1 MIMKIKLNYN
11 DESWE
16 AFQVDIK
23 CYIENVSMYLGMMN
37 RSVDSALQKNLSK
50 EEIDK
55 WINALSTWLNRA
67 KLWKELPNR
76 IINKKE
82 FELTDVEYLEFIR
95 MIVHEIELSKS
106 RMEDYKTQGWSW
118 AKEIMPYER
127 KGLNRKI
134 RLYERLEGKKY
145 NYSDEMYEKYSAL

>member
-1 MIMKIKLNYN
+1 MKIRLNYN
-11 DESWE
+11 NESWD

-23 CYIENVSMYLGMMN
+23 CYIENLSMHLGMMN
-37 RSVDSALQKNLSK
+37 RSVESVLRGKPSK
-50 EEIDK
+50 DEIDK
-55 WINALSTWLNRA
+55 WIKALETWKNRA
-67 KLWKELPNR
+67 LLWKELPDR

-95 MIVHEIELSKS
+95 MIVHEIELSKA
-106 RMEDYKTQGWSW
+106 RMEDYKTEGWSW
-118 AKEIMPYER
+118 AKEIMPHER

-145 NYSDEMYEKYSAL
+145 KYSDEMYEKYSAL

>member
-1 MIMKIKLNYN
+1 MTMKIKLNYN
-11 DESWE
+11 NDSWE

-23 CYIENVSMYLGMMN
+23 CYIENVSMHLGMMN
-37 RSVDSALQKNLSK
+37 RSVDSALRGDLSK

-55 WINALSTWLNRA
+55 WINALETWKNRA
-67 KLWKELPNR
+67 ILWKTLPDR

-82 FELTDVEYLEFIR
+82 FELTNAEYLEFIR

-118 AKEIMPYER
+118 AKEIMPHER

-134 RLYERLEGKKY
+134 RLYERLENKKY
-145 NYSDEMYEKYSAL
+145 KFSDEMYEKYSAL

>member
-1 MIMKIKLNYN
+1 MKIKLNYN
-11 DESWE
+11 NESWE
-16 AFQVDIK
+16 SFQVDIK
-23 CYIENVSMYLGMMN
+23 CYIENLTVYLGMMN
-37 RSVDSALQKNLSK
+37 RSVDSVLRGKPSK
-50 EEIDK
+50 DEINK
-55 WINALSTWLNRA
+55 WISALETWKNRA
-67 KLWKELPNR
+67 ILWKELPDR

-106 RMEDYKTQGWSW
+106 RMEDYKTKGWSW
-118 AKEIMPYER
+118 AKEIMPHER